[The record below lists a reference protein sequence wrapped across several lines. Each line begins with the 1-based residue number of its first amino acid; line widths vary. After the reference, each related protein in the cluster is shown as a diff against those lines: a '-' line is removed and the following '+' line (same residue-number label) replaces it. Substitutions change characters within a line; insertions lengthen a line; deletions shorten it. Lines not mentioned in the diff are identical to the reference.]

1 MQFRLNEAALRKQFL
16 RKSRELH
23 PDFNIDSDTENDA
36 QEAVLEKATYNNTA
50 YETLLD
56 EDKRLHYILS
66 EKGLI
71 GNSNNANNKGD
82 SNKTALPQFFL
93 VEMMDINE
101 TLMDLELEGEDSP
114 EVQILKVKLEAETKE
129 MEQNLYHSVESLLQ
143 TENAENL
150 SDENWHDLKIFYL
163 KRQYL
168 RRILNNS

>member
-1 MQFRLNEAALRKQFL
+1 M

-23 PDFNIDSDTENDA
+23 PDFNTDPAE

-56 EDKRLHYILS
+56 EEKRLHYILS

-71 GNSNNANNKGD
+71 GSNNNANNKGD
-82 SNKTALPQFFL
+82 SNKTTLPQFFL
-93 VEMMDINE
+93 MEMMDINE
-101 TLMDLELEGEDSP
+101 TLMDLELEGENSP
-114 EVQILKVKLEAETKE
+114 ETQVLKAKLEAETKE
-129 MEQNLYHSVESLLQ
+129 MEENLYLSVNNILQ

-150 SDENWHDLKIFYL
+150 SDENWQDLKIFYL

-168 RRILNNS
+168 RRILNNL